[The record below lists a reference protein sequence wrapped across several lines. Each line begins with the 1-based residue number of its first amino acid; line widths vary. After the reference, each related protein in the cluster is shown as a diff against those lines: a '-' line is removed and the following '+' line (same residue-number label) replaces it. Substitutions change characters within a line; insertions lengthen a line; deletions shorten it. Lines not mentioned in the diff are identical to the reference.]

1 MQASKKAKMISS
13 DFKRKLHFLHRMD
26 KKKGPLFLGTI
37 EVRTE
42 TYVLDCIAAV
52 Y

>member
-13 DFKRKLHFLHRMD
+13 DFKRKVHFLLRIG
-26 KKKGPLFLGTI
+26 KKKSSFLGTI
-37 EVRTE
+37 EVRME